1 LSEFAPNMRMVLLLL
16 LLPLFA
22 CVVAHGDRR
31 DEDSN
36 HDLEITFMGDSI
48 TTMVDGFA
56 ARMHREFP
64 SGVIGIAARSGTS
77 SASWLPGSEFYEF
90 HLFNDRTPMLV
101 TILLGTNDARG
112 AVTAEEYGQNV
123 KMIVEGLLADGV
135 QRVILI
141 IPPRQ
146 FIGEVEDSEK
156 VHLLAQYRLR
166 LLELCLAG
174 REEIECGPDL
184 FMELGLE
191 DFDPE
196 GVHRIRVHP
205 NAQGHARIV
214 SGLRPMLDIQSLRD
228 ARHESEKD
236 R

>member
-1 LSEFAPNMRMVLLLL
+1 MSEFATNMRMVLLLL
-16 LLPLFA
+16 TLPLFA
-22 CVVAHGDRR
+22 CVVSRGNRLGD
-31 DEDSN
+31 EPI

-48 TTMVDGFA
+48 TTMADGYA
-56 ARMHREFP
+56 TRMYREFP
-64 SGVIGIAARSGTS
+64 SGVVGIAARSGTS
-77 SASWLPGSEFYEF
+77 SASWLPGSGFYEF
-90 HLFNDRTPMLV
+90 HQFQNRTPMLV

-123 KMIVEGLLADGV
+123 KLIVEGLLADGV

-166 LLELCLAG
+166 LLELCLAAN
-174 REEIECGPDL
+174 EEIKCGPDL
-184 FMELGLE
+184 FMELGVD

-196 GVHRIRVHP
+196 GVQRIRVHP
-205 NAQGHARIV
+205 NAKGHARIV
-214 SGLRPMLDIQSLRD
+214 SALRPMLDIQALRD
-228 ARHESEKD
+228 ARAGE
-236 R
+236 